1 MDNFEKN
8 WLSQRPQSLCNM
20 CGKCC
25 RCSTTSYTYQQL
37 LQLQAEGNQ
46 GAIDFLELFE
56 PYESIEAARKVSTE
70 VVDNIIKGLKEDGN
84 YVEEDMTFYHCRFIG
99 DDNLC
104 TRYLERKTLCDHFPA
119 SPWAIVPP
127 GCGFEGWL
135 FMKREEK
142 KQQIRKTKEDLLELQ
157 LLKNKTTDP
166 ETISKIEAVEN
177 KMHKTIEKFEK
188 YGAKD
193 W

>member
-1 MDNFEKN
+1 MDNYEKN
-8 WLSQRPQSLCNM
+8 YLSQRPQSLCNM
-20 CGKCC
+20 CGRCC
-25 RCSTTSYTYQQL
+25 RCSTTSFTYKQL
-37 LQLQAEGNQ
+37 LELQAQGDQ

-56 PYESIEAARKVSTE
+56 PYESLDAAREVSAE
-70 VVDNIIKGLKEDGN
+70 IVDNIIKGLKEDGKYN
-84 YVEEDMTFYHCRFIG
+84 EEDMTFYHCRFIG

-104 TRYLERKTLCDHFPA
+104 TRYLERKTLCDHFPS

-142 KQQIRKTKEDLLELQ
+142 KQQIRKIKEELLELQ
-157 LLKNKTTDP
+157 LLKTKTTNP
-166 ETISKIEAVEN
+166 ETLAKIEAVEN
-177 KMHKTIEKFEK
+177 KMHKSIELYKKHGSEF
-188 YGAKD
+188 

>member
-8 WLSQRPQSLCNM
+8 GLSQRPQSLCNM
-20 CGKCC
+20 CGRCC
-25 RCSTTSYTYQQL
+25 RCSTTSFTYEKL
-37 LQLQAEGNQ
+37 LELQAEGDQ

-56 PYESIEAARKVSTE
+56 PYDSIEAAREVSPE
-70 VVDNIIKGLKEDGN
+70 IVDNIIKGLKEDGN
-84 YVEEDMTFYHCRFIG
+84 FVEEDMTFYHCRFIG

-104 TRYLERKTLCDHFPA
+104 TRYESRKTLCDLFPA

-142 KQQIRKTKEDLLELQ
+142 KQQIRKVKEDLLELQ
-157 LLKNKTTDP
+157 LLKTKTSDP
-166 ETISKIEAVEN
+166 ETMAKIIAVEN
-177 KMHKTIEKFEK
+177 KMHKTIEHYKK
-188 YGAKD
+188 HGAEF